1 MPTQKECHI
10 CKEKIGVASKT
21 CQHCGAKQPY
31 KQKLEK
37 RKKEIAHDW
46 KNRQKKNCSV
56 NKVYDATHLL
66 LHKWELLERH
76 PILLLARRTT
86 NGFLAEC
93 FCPWQMGTE
102 DAKDALVAMKK
113 IYESL
118 LNATEPPLTNSA
130 VTREEV
136 LQENNESSTP
146 AEPQTSAD
154 TKTDDGNY
162 CLVQTDFKMSEIK
175 EEQEEFGIDSQTQQV
190 IFPSLEV
197 VKSEQDKEEMQ
208 VTYEMQPISSD
219 CSGDQSED
227 TDSDEDWVQS
237 KEAETKKK
245 KQKAKGLQRQ
255 NSSMNETLSDG
266 DSSAKTQKD
275 RSLCP
280 VCGKGF
286 QYIRPLMKHINT
298 HKKTSKSAELVSNLQ
313 SARNKHPDC
322 DICGK
327 TFTSLGS
334 LQMHLK
340 THTRIE
346 GFKCQDCT

>member
-1 MPTQKECHI
+1 MPTQKQCHM
-10 CKEKIGVASKT
+10 CKERIGVASKT

-37 RKKEIAHDW
+37 RKKKIAHDW

-76 PILLLARRTT
+76 PILLLARRTAS
-86 NGFLAEC
+86 GFLAEC
-93 FCPWQMGTE
+93 FCPWQMDAE
-102 DAKDALVAMKK
+102 DAKDALVTIKK
-113 IYESL
+113 MYESL

-130 VTREEV
+130 VTGKEA
-136 LQENNESSTP
+136 LQENRESSTP

-175 EEQEEFGIDSQTQQV
+175 EEQEELGIDSQTQRV

-197 VKSEQDKEEMQ
+197 VKSELDKEEMQ

-219 CSGDQSED
+219 WAADQSED
-227 TDSDEDWVQS
+227 TDTDEDWVQS

-245 KQKAKGLQRQ
+245 KQKAKQ
-255 NSSMNETLSDG
+255 NGSTNQTLSDG
-266 DSSAKTQKD
+266 ESSAKTQKD

-286 QYIRPLMKHINT
+286 QYSRPLMKHINT
-298 HKKTSKSAELVSNLQ
+298 HKKTSESAEPPSNLQ
-313 SARNKHPDC
+313 SARSKHTDC

-327 TFTSLGS
+327 TFTSPGS
-334 LQMHLK
+334 LQMHPK
-340 THTRIE
+340 IHKRTE